1 MDKDETRQLAK
12 QIKQDMPDFKVIG
25 VLRFGDTDFGLE
37 VHDPHRK
44 EKLVILNQKDWIV
57 QMLKSKKAG
66 GKA

>member
-25 VLRFGDTDFGLE
+25 VLRFGENDFGLE
-37 VHDPHRK
+37 VHDPLGK

-57 QMLKSKKAG
+57 QMMKSKKAR